1 MLHKWT
7 VSIARIHFAHKV
19 KRADSSVVWLAL
31 EPEEKTGTDC
41 EHQGTPQTEPS
52 EFQPQK
58 FRHHATIPSS
68 SHIA

>member
-41 EHQGTPQTEPS
+41 EHHSTRQTEPS
-52 EFQPQK
+52 EFQ
-58 FRHHATIPSS
+58 TLY
-68 SHIA
+68 